1 MSLHDAS
8 KGRMHDALARIKECL
23 AKIKMLKDEG
33 YALRV
38 DLATMHKRIAMLKG
52 KNLSERL
59 RTELKDSEQLMGQ
72 RQLEAKK
79 AKEAVT
85 GASQKLQNAI
95 QGLSSVMETIVGRM
109 VFQSNILN
117 QLNPMKDNAG
127 LANVLEIIQQ
137 QVNEK
142 QQSASALE
150 KVAQEDIN
158 EAIRLRGNDAVLR
171 EKQIVHFTDEVMQY
185 QRRADMLS
193 KLLADTKTRLNE
205 VNTTVTA
212 VV

>member
-52 KNLSERL
+52 KNFSERL

-85 GASQKLQNAI
+85 AASQKLQNAI

-171 EKQIVHFTDEVMQY
+171 EKQIVHYTDEVMQY